1 MIMSESRL
9 KDLLDEAQVI
19 QDFLEEPVN
28 EEPNALSEKLSMM
41 CVYMARSGNMLADA
55 KYLQDVERDKVFTE
69 YYDEISSMPATI
81 ASKLIDS
88 KTSEVNYLVNWLE
101 RINRACTH
109 QADSIRTIF
118 SYVKENLK
126 MTRNGY

>member
-1 MIMSESRL
+1 MSDSRL

-55 KYLQDVERDKVFTE
+55 KYLQDVEQDKVFTE

>member
-1 MIMSESRL
+1 MSDSRL

-88 KTSEVNYLVNWLE
+88 KTSDVNYLVNWLE

>member
-1 MIMSESRL
+1 MSDSRL

>member
-1 MIMSESRL
+1 MSDSRL

-88 KTSEVNYLVNWLE
+88 KTSEVNYLVNWLD

>member
-1 MIMSESRL
+1 MIMSDSRL

>member
-1 MIMSESRL
+1 MIMSDSRL

-55 KYLQDVERDKVFTE
+55 KYLQDVEQDKVFTE

>member
-1 MIMSESRL
+1 MSKSRL
-9 KDLLDEAQVI
+9 KDLFDEAQVI
-19 QDFLEEPVN
+19 QDFLEQPVN

>member
-1 MIMSESRL
+1 MSESRL

>member
-1 MIMSESRL
+1 MSDSRL

-81 ASKLIDS
+81 ATKLIDS